1 MKISLKRAGYL
12 TGILWLQIYFYSCGR
27 TGFIRTSVS
36 HYNYRINEGPVDTVI
51 YNKINPYKAEL
62 EAKMNEVIA
71 SSASEMV
78 KGGLESTLGNFSAD
92 ALLSTAI
99 SIAEKNGFTKP
110 VAAILNNGGL
120 RTSLPK
126 GNIKVSDIF
135 ELMPFENELVLITID
150 GSKMLELLNFVAEKN
165 EPISGIKLGI
175 KDKKAFQPMVNGQP
189 FDSRRNYCIA
199 TSDYLA
205 NSGDKMS
212 FFNEPIEK
220 IVTGL
225 KIRDLLI
232 DYLRTQHAKGIV
244 IHPSKDERIYKA
256 DNY

>member
-1 MKISLKRAGYL
+1 
-12 TGILWLQIYFYSCGR
+12 
-27 TGFIRTSVS
+27 
-36 HYNYRINEGPVDTVI
+36 
-51 YNKINPYKAEL
+51 
-62 EAKMNEVIA
+62 
-71 SSASEMV
+71 MV

-92 ALLSTAI
+92 ALLATAI
-99 SIAEKNGFTKP
+99 SIAEKNGFTLP

-135 ELMPFENELVLITID
+135 ELMPFENELVLVTID
-150 GSKMLELLNFVAEKN
+150 GPKMLDMLNFIAEKN
-165 EPISGIKLGI
+165 EPIAGIKLGI

-220 IVTGL
+220 KFTGL

-232 DYLRTQHAKGIV
+232 DYLRSQSAKGIV
-244 IHPSKDERIYKA
+244 IHPSKDGRIYNA
-256 DNY
+256 DNN

>member
-1 MKISLKRAGYL
+1 MTSFKKAVFVL
-12 TGILWLQIYFYSCGR
+12 GILLLQVHFYSCSR
-27 TGFIRTSVS
+27 TGLIRTSVS
-36 HYNYRINEGPVDTVI
+36 NYNYRINEGPVDTTI
-51 YNKINPYKAEL
+51 YNKIKPYQAEL
-62 EAKMNEVIA
+62 DAKMNEVIA
-71 SSASEMV
+71 TSSAEMV

-92 ALLSTAI
+92 ALLTTAL
-99 SIAEKNGFTKP
+99 SVAEKNGLTAP

-135 ELMPFENELVLITID
+135 ELMPFENELVLVTID
-150 GSKMLELLNFVAEKN
+150 GAKMLDMLNFIAEKN
-165 EPISGIKLGI
+165 EPVAGMRLGI

-220 IVTGL
+220 KFTGL

-232 DYLRTQHAKGIV
+232 DYLRNQTAKGVV
-244 IHPSKDERIYKA
+244 INPAKDGRIYNA
-256 DNY
+256 DNN